1 MYLADYHSHTSI
13 SPDSPTPIRVM
24 VESAIAHGVKELCI
38 TDHCDLLTEHGERA
52 TLWDWAPS
60 VQQFEEI
67 APTVQDKITLR
78 LGLELG
84 MPHLDIPQSADICA
98 HPKLDFVIGSIH
110 NLSPAMGGDDFY
122 FMDFPDEATC
132 YRTLDDYFT
141 SMEEMVATDYYDVIG
156 HVIYPL
162 RYMIPGITLERY
174 WPQIEGIFKTTI
186 AKGKGMEINTYR
198 GKSIEEWRSLLT
210 LYKDCGGTIVTVGAD
225 AHVEDMVG
233 AGVAEAY
240 ALLKEVGFTHICAED
255 RGEEAGQRT
264 RKAQA
269 RAKGDG
275 DDSRANNDSRA
286 SSGARVSRPSTRVCE
301 TISRHDPS
309 QNED

>member
-13 SPDSPTPIRVM
+13 SPDSPTPIKVM
-24 VESAIAHGVKELCI
+24 VESAIDHGVKELCI
-38 TDHCDLLTEHGERA
+38 TDHCDLLTEHGTLA
-52 TLWDWAPS
+52 TPWDWAPS

-67 APTVQDKITLR
+67 APQYQDNITLR

-84 MPHLDIPQSADICA
+84 MPHLDVVQSAQICA

-132 YRTLDDYFT
+132 YRALDDYFS
-141 SMEEMVATDYYDVIG
+141 SMEEMVSTDFYDVIG
-156 HVIYPL
+156 HVVYPL

-174 WPQIEGIFKTTI
+174 WTRIEAMFKVAI

-198 GKSIEEWRSLLT
+198 GKSIEEWRALLV
-210 LYKDCGGTIVTVGAD
+210 LYKACGGTIITVGAD

-233 AGVAEAY
+233 SGVAEAY
-240 ALLKEVGFTHICAED
+240 VLLKEVGFTHITVYEK
-255 RGEEAGQRT
+255 RIPT
-264 RKAQA
+264 LI
-269 RAKGDG
+269 
-275 DDSRANNDSRA
+275 
-286 SSGARVSRPSTRVCE
+286 PLL
-301 TISRHDPS
+301 
-309 QNED
+309 